1 MSKCARNDNVFTYL
15 GFNLCNVLGA
25 RNINVFTYFDLNLCN
40 VLGAKN
46 DTAVHLLTLDSIF
59 VMS

>member
-25 RNINVFTYFDLNLCN
+25 RNDNVFTYFEFNLCN

-46 DTAVHLLTLDSIF
+46 DSLRCIYLLWIQSL
-59 VMS
+59 